1 MKYRSRSE
9 IVRSILDA
17 ANATEGTSR
26 TRLMYKSYL
35 SFNQLKEYLGTLHEN
50 GLIDY
55 EIGKR
60 CYKITQKGI
69 RLLELQ
75 NKMEEIAPIDY
86 INIKNS

>member
-35 SFNQLKEYLGTLHEN
+35 SFNQLKEYLATLQEN

-60 CYKITQKGI
+60 CYKITQKGT
-69 RLLELQ
+69 RLLQLQ
-75 NKMEEIAPIDY
+75 NKMEQIAPIDY

>member
-35 SFNQLKEYLGTLHEN
+35 SFNQLKEYLATLQEN

-60 CYKITQKGI
+60 CYKITQKGT
-69 RLLELQ
+69 RLLQLQ

-86 INIKNS
+86 VNIKNS

>member
-35 SFNQLKEYLGTLHEN
+35 SFNQLKEYLATLQEN

-69 RLLELQ
+69 RLLQLQ